1 MSLFLFQ
8 GYVQVVGEMPFR
20 VHLYC
25 EQQIDLYVEYCKKE
39 AYSFVH
45 IDATSGV
52 IGRLKDQGPPL
63 LYTMLIKT
71 GDDPINN
78 IPVAHSILTDNA
90 VPSISYFLGDVA
102 HAITNYKKK
111 LVLPSFFVID
121 FSAALMNSILQSFNG
136 ENINT
141 HLARCWN
148 VIGRKYN
155 KVQLRLLSFIHL
167 CCCHVIHAIARSL
180 TQANMDKETRKKLL
194 YIFAL
199 ILCGNDI
206 EQLYDLLGEL
216 IEIFGDPNE
225 QNAKKKFD
233 RIVKRELYIDEE
245 SAELLTNGDKI
256 LANAEKDEDFIL
268 VDEYLRSSTAI
279 IHQSP
284 FNLEAIK
291 RYPVI
296 KDLLNNKSKLANNG
310 NPLFSR
316 SIIRVIYRWW
326 AYLPLW
332 TGLLWNF
339 EERYA
344 CDFTKTVTLPYHPL
358 RYSNAVLESYFN
370 YYKTSILQKKS
381 RNTPGDLIQAT
392 HRSIKVQLKGLK
404 YDVKLN
410 PKGRKRR
417 KKDIT
422 PVEKHKKGAAKARRA
437 VYVGLVDKA
446 IRLKAQNNINDQ
458 QPYIGTIQERYTCP
472 RKYTVFK
479 FSLFS
484 ESENESISLRSSN
497 QSSPVSNRGDVNI
510 DPM

>member
-1 MSLFLFQ
+1 
-8 GYVQVVGEMPFR
+8 MPFR
-20 VHLYC
+20 VHLYY
-25 EQQIDLYVEYCKKE
+25 EQQIDVYIKYCKKE

-63 LYTMLIKT
+63 LYAMLIKT

-78 IPVAHSILTDNA
+78 IPIAHSILTDNT

-102 HAITNYKKK
+102 HAITNYKNK

-180 TQANMDKETRKKLL
+180 TQANIDKETRKKLL

-225 QNAKKKFD
+225 QNAKEKFN
-233 RIVKRELYIDEE
+233 RIVKRELSIDEE
-245 SAELLTNGDKI
+245 SAKLLKSGDKI
-256 LANAEKDEDFIL
+256 LADAEKDEDLIL

-284 FNLEAIK
+284 FNIEAIK

-296 KDLLNNKSKLANNG
+296 KDLLNNKSKLTNNG

-344 CDFTKTVTLPYHPL
+344 HDFKGNLTLSYCPL
-358 RYSNAVLESYFN
+358 RYSNAVLESYFH
-370 YYKTSILQKKS
+370 YYKTSILQKKT
-381 RNTPGDLIQAT
+381 RNTPGDLIRLT
-392 HRSIKVQLKGLK
+392 SRSIKIQLKGIQ
-404 YDVKLN
+404 YGVTQSS
-410 PKGRKRR
+410 KGQKRR

-422 PVEKHKKGAAKARRA
+422 PVEKHKKGAGKAPRA
-437 VYVGLVDKA
+437 VYVGVVDKA
-446 IRLKAQNNINDQ
+446 IRLNAQKRQKDQ
-458 QPYIGTIQERYTCP
+458 QPCIETIRERYT
-472 RKYTVFK
+472 
-479 FSLFS
+479 
-484 ESENESISLRSSN
+484 SSN
-497 QSSPVSNRGDVNI
+497 NVSFSNFLLLLVNRKMKVYCYHPQINHRLFLTEEV
-510 DPM
+510 